1 MSDVQ
6 KLHLQLF
13 IDLMTTAPPRQLV
26 SDADRCILLFTD
38 ASYEPES
45 SSCICGVGAVA
56 ISPVFGMQHF
66 SLVLTPTQREK
77 LGSLRKKQ
85 IIFEAETIAAV
96 LAFTVWARHFIH
108 RRCIL
113 FVDNEGTKHSLI

>member
-1 MSDVQ
+1 M
-6 KLHLQLF
+6 
-13 IDLMTTAPPRQLV
+13 
-26 SDADRCILLFTD
+26 
-38 ASYEPES
+38 
-45 SSCICGVGAVA
+45 A

-113 FVDNEGTKHSLI
+113 FVDNEGTKHSLISGVSENTFVSAVAEIFSSLEVDIKCFSLDFKSCVCFQHCR